1 LKQFILKEIRTEIRS
16 QSAIA
21 GLLIY
26 ICSAVF
32 ICYTALYVR
41 AGSINA
47 QTWSALFWIIILF
60 SSFGIIG
67 KSFMGERK
75 GVLMYYHSLL
85 SPTRLILAKI
95 IYATVLML
103 FLSFAGLIIFF
114 LLMGNPIQDNWIFLC
129 GLLLGAA
136 GFASALTLLAGIASK
151 AGNNSV
157 LMAVLGFPVVLSIL
171 LQCIQLTKN
180 SIDGLGLDA
189 SLDELMMLGAIDSI
203 AAAASYLLFPYIWR
217 S

>member
-1 LKQFILKEIRTEIRS
+1 MKQFILKEIRLELRN
-16 QSAIA
+16 QSAAA

-32 ICYTALYVR
+32 ICYTALYIR
-41 AGSINA
+41 AGVMNA

-67 KSFMGERK
+67 KSFMGERR
-75 GVLMYYHSLL
+75 GVLMYYHSLM
-85 SPTRLILAKI
+85 SPTTLVMAKI
-95 IYATVLML
+95 IYATLLMIVL
-103 FLSFAGLIIFF
+103 SGAGLLIFS
-114 LLMGNPIQDNWIFLC
+114 LLMGNPVQDYGIFIS

-136 GFASALTLLAGIASK
+136 GFASALTILAGIASK

-180 SIDGLGLDA
+180 SIDGLGVDA
-189 SLDELMMLGAIDSI
+189 SMDELMILLAIDGIS
-203 AAAASYLLFPYIWR
+203 AAASYLLFPYIWR